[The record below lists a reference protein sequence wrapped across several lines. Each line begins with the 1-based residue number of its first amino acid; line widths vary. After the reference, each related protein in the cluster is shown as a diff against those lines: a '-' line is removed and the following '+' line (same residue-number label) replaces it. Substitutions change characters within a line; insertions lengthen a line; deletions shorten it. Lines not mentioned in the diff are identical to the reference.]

1 MAREKVKVLLPKS
14 YEHPFDCPVV
24 SMKASFSTK
33 GLPEDCKV
41 PAFEFIL
48 STVKLEL
55 KNAKSAGASCMQ
67 ADKFLKERYNLSLQ
81 DLVDKGLSQI
91 SYSIDD
97 KVIGILYK
105 GIEAPFVTDDIPG
118 HIDARHLE
126 AQKAVD
132 SWKWTPSTGKGKTT
146 KVATMVQSLVSKGFL
161 PESAV
166 EDITTDAELQSAI
179 TNATSI
185 E

>member
-1 MAREKVKVLLPKS
+1 MAREKTKVLLPKE
-14 YEHPFDCPVV
+14 YQHPFDCPVV

-48 STVKLEL
+48 STVKLDL
-55 KNAKSAGASCMQ
+55 KNAKVAGASCIQ

-81 DLVDKGLSQI
+81 DLVDKGLSQL

-97 KVIGILYK
+97 KVIGIIYK
-105 GIEAPFVTDDIPG
+105 GLDEGFTLDHNPV
-118 HIDARHLE
+118 DAATHLE

-132 SWKWTPSTGKGKTT
+132 NWKWTPSTGKGKTT
-146 KVATMVQSLVSKGFL
+146 KVATMVQSLVAKGFL

-166 EDITTDAELQSAI
+166 DDITTDAELQSAI
-179 TNATSI
+179 TNAAGV

>member
-97 KVIGILYK
+97 KVIGIIYK
-105 GIEAPFVTDDIPG
+105 GIEEAFTVDDDPTSDIL
-118 HIDARHLE
+118 HLE

-132 SWKWTPSTGKGKTT
+132 NWKWTPSTGKGKTT

-179 TNATSI
+179 TNATAI